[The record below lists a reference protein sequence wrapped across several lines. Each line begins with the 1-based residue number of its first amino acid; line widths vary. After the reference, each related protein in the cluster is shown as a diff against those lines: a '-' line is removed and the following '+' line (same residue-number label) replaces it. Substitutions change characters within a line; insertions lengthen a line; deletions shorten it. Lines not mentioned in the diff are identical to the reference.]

1 MIRARTSG
9 KRKRIILF
17 YARWLVLVR
26 FSAMV
31 PTRTRREQK
40 KRSPSSARW
49 RELVQLIIFATKR
62 SPSSARWR
70 ELVQLIIF
78 AAIATIIRVRTRR
91 NRKRRVPFSARWL
104 VSVLLISFSVM
115 IRRRLSF
122 SDRWFVQCKE
132 LYFRPLGIGHWT
144 FLGIIV

>member
-1 MIRARTSG
+1 MGIRARTSE
-9 KRKRIILF
+9 KRKRIIL
-17 YARWLVLVR
+17 
-26 FSAMV
+26 
-31 PTRTRREQK
+31 
-40 KRSPSSARW
+40 SSARW

-62 SPSSARWR
+62 FPSSARWR

-78 AAIATIIRVRTRR
+78 ATIATIVRARTRR

>member
-49 RELVQLIIFATKR
+49 RELVQLIIFAT
-62 SPSSARWR
+62 
-70 ELVQLIIF
+70 
-78 AAIATIIRVRTRR
+78 IATIIRARTRR
-91 NRKRRVPFSARWL
+91 NRKRGVPFSARWL

-122 SDRWFVQCKE
+122 SDRWF
-132 LYFRPLGIGHWT
+132 
-144 FLGIIV
+144 